1 MKLKALTMGFLD
13 GYRRKKTAEKANSL
27 LLEGRKRLPRES
39 LPFFSQAKEKFLEV
53 GNNFMA
59 QVAEAEYYKAL
70 GKIQLHNSQLKEA
83 LENLNKSKS
92 IFLKLKM
99 YEEAGG
105 VSKVVWS
112 VHRQLGD
119 LDEMK
124 NTVRIYL
131 NAIDLKMIG
140 FEEASRMC
148 SALDIDGDTLNA
160 ILSELE
166 AEGLL
171 KYVGDGY
178 AVTKDIV
185 KRIEV
190 RYDQRSPAVEAL
202 RCPICN
208 APIDDIKSVTK
219 CKFCGVNLKINL
231 PERRY

>member
-1 MKLKALTMGFLD
+1 MSFLE
-13 GYRRKKTAEKANSL
+13 GYKRKRAGKKANSL
-27 LLEGRKRLPRES
+27 LLEGRRRLPQES
-39 LPFFSQAKEKFLEV
+39 LKFFSQAKEKFLEA

-70 GKIQLHNSQLKEA
+70 GKIQLHHSQLKDA
-83 LENLNKSKS
+83 LGTLDKSKS

-99 YEEAGG
+99 YEEAGE
-105 VSKVVWS
+105 VSRILWS

-131 NAIDLKMIG
+131 NAIDLKMID

-148 SALDIDGDTLNA
+148 NALDIDGDTLNV

-166 AEGLL
+166 TEGLL
-171 KYVGDGY
+171 KYIGDGY
-178 AVTKDIV
+178 AVIKDDV

-190 RYDQRSPAVEAL
+190 TYDRRSPTVEVL

-208 APIDDIKSVTK
+208 APIEDIKNITK
-219 CKFCGVNLKINL
+219 CKYCGANLKINFL
-231 PERRY
+231 ESKH

>member
-1 MKLKALTMGFLD
+1 MSFLE
-13 GYRRKKTAEKANSL
+13 GYKRKRAGKKANSL
-27 LLEGRKRLPRES
+27 LLEGRRRLPQES
-39 LPFFSQAKEKFLEV
+39 LKFFSQAKEKFLEA

-70 GKIQLHNSQLKEA
+70 GKIQLHHSQLKDA
-83 LENLNKSKS
+83 LETLDKSKS

-99 YEEAGG
+99 YEEAGE
-105 VSKVVWS
+105 VSRILWS

-131 NAIDLKMIG
+131 NAIDLKMID

-148 SALDIDGDTLNA
+148 NALDIDGDTLNV

-166 AEGLL
+166 TEGLL

-178 AVTKDIV
+178 AVIKDNV

-190 RYDQRSPAVEAL
+190 TYDRRSPTVEVL

-208 APIDDIKSVTK
+208 APIEDIKNITK
-219 CKFCGVNLKINL
+219 CKYCGANLKINFL
-231 PERRY
+231 ESKH